1 MDGQIV
7 LDGPVYSLST
17 VTGCCKFRR
26 LLGPS
31 QEAVS
36 VARYILK
43 TERKSGRPLDPTAN
57 LN

>member
-26 LLGPS
+26 LERTPRPVSGSCQCGPLHI
-31 QEAVS
+31 E
-36 VARYILK
+36 
-43 TERKSGRPLDPTAN
+43 D
-57 LN
+57 